1 VDFILFITISGI
13 LIILFICRSP
23 FGKLEFAQ
31 SRFGLT
37 RNIIHLYSTAFFKFQ
52 LTKRR
57 TAYKKNNQNS
67 RRISHGDISLMAY
80 LYL

>member
-1 VDFILFITISGI
+1 MTYSSGI

-37 RNIIHLYSTAFFKFQ
+37 RNIIHLYSTAFFFFITMHNLTETGKMFKEDSKF
-52 LTKRR
+52 L
-57 TAYKKNNQNS
+57 
-67 RRISHGDISLMAY
+67 SHGGISIIHPWSY
-80 LYL
+80 